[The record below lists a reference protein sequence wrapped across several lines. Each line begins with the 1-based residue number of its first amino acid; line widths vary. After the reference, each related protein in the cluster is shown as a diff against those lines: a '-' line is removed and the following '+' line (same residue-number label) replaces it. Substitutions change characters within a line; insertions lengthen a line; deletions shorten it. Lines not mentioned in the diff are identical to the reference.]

1 MQLEML
7 LQIMQIQERICN
19 PKGNGRNMWRVLIGA
34 GNPKS
39 WVTRTV
45 EEIRVSNEDRF
56 SNLD

>member
-1 MQLEML
+1 ML